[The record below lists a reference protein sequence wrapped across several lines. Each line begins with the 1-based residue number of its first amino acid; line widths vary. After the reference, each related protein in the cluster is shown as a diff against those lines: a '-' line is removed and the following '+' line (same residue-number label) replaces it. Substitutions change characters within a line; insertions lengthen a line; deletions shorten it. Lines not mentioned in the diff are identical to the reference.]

1 MLLEV
6 KNLSTSIEGKE
17 ILKGVNLK
25 IKKGEVHAIM
35 GPNGSGKTTLAKII
49 AGASQGYKI
58 KGKISFLGKDL
69 FKMKVEERAKKGIF
83 LAFQNPI
90 EIPGVSISTLL
101 RTSLNE
107 ICIAQKKPILE
118 PDNFSKEIEK
128 AAKVLGLKKD
138 FFSRGI
144 NEGFS
149 GGEKKKNEILQIIVL
164 KPKLAILDEIDS
176 GLDIDSLKKVA
187 KALGLVKNKDM
198 TLLIITHYQRILNY
212 IKPNFV
218 HIMSN
223 GKIVRSGDFKLALK
237 IEKMGYEHFC

>member
-49 AGASQGYKI
+49 AGASQGYKT

-69 FKMKVEERAKKGIF
+69 FKMKVEERAKRGIF

-90 EIPGVSISTLL
+90 KIPGVTISTLL
-101 RTSLNE
+101 RTSLE
-107 ICIAQKKPILE
+107 E
-118 PDNFSKEIEK
+118 
-128 AAKVLGLKKD
+128 
-138 FFSRGI
+138 
-144 NEGFS
+144 
-149 GGEKKKNEILQIIVL
+149 KNEILQVIIL

-187 KALGLVKNKDM
+187 KALSLVKNKGM

-223 GKIVRSGDFKLALK
+223 GKIVRAGDFKLALK
-237 IEKMGYEHFC
+237 IEKMGYEYFC